1 MSFVISGN
9 DATIIFFLLIAFN
22 GLFCV
27 AKVPIM
33 AFTAIGV
40 STIYLIAFSINYT
53 GLNIMLSL
61 ILVIFTLGNAVMNFK
76 DYQR

>member
-1 MSFVISGN
+1 MSFVINGN

-53 GLNIMLSL
+53 GLNIILSL
-61 ILVIFTLGNAVMNFK
+61 LLIGFMIGSLVSNIDEYK
-76 DYQR
+76 K